1 MSRELKKAVIV
12 IRLAYSNKE
21 KTKKLF
27 LKEIIKLILFD
38 KEVIFLNAR
47 FNLPFAFYLF
57 EKTKN
62 SYLFKDI
69 W

>member
-1 MSRELKKAVIV
+1 MSRELKKKAVIV

-38 KEVIFLNAR
+38 KEVTFLMQD
-47 FNLPFAFYLF
+47 LVYLCI
-57 EKTKN
+57 
-62 SYLFKDI
+62 LFI
-69 W
+69 